1 MEEKKR
7 LTEPNTPQPDPR
19 YKIKV
24 MAKGPYLVYGNPPL
38 SQEILVE
45 NNEHTIWKYESG
57 QTFSAAN
64 QPTPLC
70 RCGHSHNHPYCD
82 GAHAHAEWES
92 ALTADNIPLLE
103 DAELYDGETVSL
115 ADNIKYCS
123 HARICLAKGT
133 VWELIKTF
141 GNPEDRDNAIHESTL
156 CPSGR
161 LKLWDK
167 QTENFIEPPLKPAI
181 SLIEDP
187 QMKCSG
193 PLWVKGGIPINGP
206 DGTKYEQRNRVN
218 LCRCGA
224 SSNKPFCDGTHVRI
238 RFNDKLPLS

>member
-70 RCGHSHNHPYCD
+70 TRRMGVRTHRRQYSPVGRCR
-82 GAHAHAEWES
+82 
-92 ALTADNIPLLE
+92 TI
-103 DAELYDGETVSL
+103 
-115 ADNIKYCS
+115 
-123 HARICLAKGT
+123 
-133 VWELIKTF
+133 
-141 GNPEDRDNAIHESTL
+141 
-156 CPSGR
+156 
-161 LKLWDK
+161 
-167 QTENFIEPPLKPAI
+167 
-181 SLIEDP
+181 
-187 QMKCSG
+187 
-193 PLWVKGGIPINGP
+193 
-206 DGTKYEQRNRVN
+206 
-218 LCRCGA
+218 
-224 SSNKPFCDGTHVRI
+224 
-238 RFNDKLPLS
+238 